1 MTSVVALPPPAYARA
16 CTALGC
22 ACGDILLVSTAS
34 APHLRHPAE
43 LQLLPAGMAAASAAT
58 SATSTAAATRI
69 PELGRGTSAR
79 FVWADVDVAAADPSP
94 VETAETKTPAP
105 AGTPSAAATTRT
117 THASRARCAV
127 SAHLHATFSAAAEAS
142 AAAGPSH
149 PTARTTTTPALQLR
163 LSAVPAAVSPPP
175 AAASVVLTLVP
186 PSTHVRRERLD
197 ALRSRCPTLPKL
209 AALYLHGIPV
219 AVGSRIPVSWFGG
232 GDDADDDDVL
242 LVLSTT
248 ATTTAPAPVVTI
260 DGATTTVT
268 FAAPPAPPAPPMD
281 APEDV
286 LRRVRAS
293 VRGLDAQCVRVAR
306 LWRAAAAPRPHP
318 WHPHGVLLH
327 GAPGTGKTLLAAALA
342 EHLPPR
348 RRVRQQ
354 GGRASQIVVGAAEL
368 FQRDFGAG
376 ERFLAQCFGAAAAEA
391 EASGCAL
398 LVLDEIDLICS
409 SADAGGSQAGAR
421 NRSLLKERL
430 RALLFLLLDDAFER
444 RLPLLVLGVT
454 SRPDTLCRDLLRP
467 GRLEVVLECPI
478 PDTAGRLDML
488 RLMTA
493 HMQPSPS
500 PSASEADSAMARRL
514 AAVARSSR
522 GMVGADL
529 ASLCREAALHRVRV
543 LGGGGDGG
551 KEITMNDWQ
560 HALAVVKPSGL
571 RSTAHDT
578 HVPEGTL
585 GVSELVG
592 MARLGARAAAAVL
605 APLRQASRYWA
616 MGIAPPSGLLLHGP
630 SGNGKTALAL
640 ALARDAQRDG
650 LANFISV
657 RCTELVSKVVGESEA
672 AVAAVFRRARA
683 MAPCIVL
690 LDQIEAIAPVRG
702 SSGAGSSEHTWDRLL
717 SCLLTELDGIGSKQN
732 APGARRGAGA
742 VDDNTAAANTDGAEG
757 TEYKSISVIGA
768 TVDIRRLD
776 RALIRPGRFDTHLLV
791 DAPTAH
797 EREALLR
804 HGLRKA
810 APEMPQPDVE
820 AAAFGLAGK
829 SRAEVLGA
837 CREAIM
843 HALREKVDDPV
854 LTPAH
859 LRRAT
864 LQAAGALSLSC

>member
-16 CTALGC
+16 SAALGC

-34 APHLRHPAE
+34 APRVQRPAE
-43 LQLLPAGMAAASAAT
+43 LQILPTCIDVAAASAAT
-58 SATSTAAATRI
+58 PNAATRI
-69 PELGRGTSAR
+69 PELGLGASAR
-79 FVWADVDVAAADPSP
+79 FVWADVDIAAPLPAA
-94 VETAETKTPAP
+94 ETAEAKTPAS
-105 AGTPSAAATTRT
+105 AGATTT
-117 THASRARCAV
+117 TAFRPGWMRCAV
-127 SAHLHATFSAAAEAS
+127 SAPLYAAFAQAKEMSTARQT
-142 AAAGPSH
+142 PPP
-149 PTARTTTTPALQLR
+149 PTATTHVLQLH
-163 LSAVPAAVSPPP
+163 LSALPRSLSPPP
-175 AAASVVLTLVP
+175 AAASVVLTMAP
-186 PSTHVRRERLD
+186 PSNIVRRERLD
-197 ALRSRCPTLPKL
+197 AMRSRCPTLPKL
-209 AALYLHGIPV
+209 AAQYLHGVVVAAGSCIP
-219 AVGSRIPVSWFGG
+219 ISWFGVYDG
-232 GDDADDDDVL
+232 NDDVDDDDML
-242 LVLSTT
+242 LVMSAA
-248 ATTTAPAPVVTI
+248 ATTTITPAPAVAVVVI
-260 DGATTTVT
+260 DSATTTVV
-268 FAAPPAPPAPPMD
+268 FAAPPTPPAPPAH

-293 VRGLDAQCVRVAR
+293 VRGLDAQCLRVAH
-306 LWRAAAAPRPHP
+306 LWRAAAAPPPHV

-342 EHLPPR
+342 QHLPCQR
-348 RRVRQQ
+348 ALQQ
-354 GGRASQIVVGAAEL
+354 GDQMPQVMVGAAEF

-376 ERFLAQCFGAAAAEA
+376 ERFLAQCFQAAAAEA
-391 EASGCAL
+391 QASGCAL
-398 LVLDEIDLICS
+398 LVLDEIDLMCS
-409 SADAGGSQAGAR
+409 STGGGWSGGGER

-430 RALLFLLLDDAFER
+430 QALLFLLLDDAFER
-444 RLPLLVLGVT
+444 RIPLIVVGIT
-454 SRPDTLCRDLLRP
+454 SRPETLSRDLLRP

-493 HMQPSPS
+493 NMRPPSPS
-500 PSASEADSAMARRL
+500 PLLLSSDADTVMERQL

-529 ASLCREAALHRVRV
+529 ASLCREAALNRVRV
-543 LGGGGDGG
+543 LSADDRGGGGKD
-551 KEITMNDWQ
+551 ITMNNW
-560 HALAVVKPSGL
+560 HYALTVVKPSGL

-592 MARLGARAAAAVL
+592 MARLGAQAVAAVL
-605 APLRQASRYWA
+605 TPLRQASRYWA

-690 LDQIEAIAPVRG
+690 LDQIEAIAPTRG
-702 SSGAGSSEHTWDRLL
+702 SSASRSSEHTWDRLL
-717 SCLLTELDGIGSKQN
+717 SCLLTELDGIGSKRN
-732 APGARRGAGA
+732 NLGAKRGAGN
-742 VDDNTAAANTDGAEG
+742 VDNNITAATADDRDGAEH
-757 TEYKSISVIGA
+757 KSISVIGA
-768 TVDIRRLD
+768 TIDIRLLD
-776 RALIRPGRFDTHLLV
+776 RALVRPGRFDTHLLV
-791 DAPTAH
+791 DAPTLE

-804 HGLRKA
+804 YGLRKA
-810 APEMPQPDVE
+810 APEMPQPDV
-820 AAAFGLAGK
+820 AAAALGLAGK

-859 LRRAT
+859 LHRAT
-864 LQAAGALSLSC
+864 KAAARA